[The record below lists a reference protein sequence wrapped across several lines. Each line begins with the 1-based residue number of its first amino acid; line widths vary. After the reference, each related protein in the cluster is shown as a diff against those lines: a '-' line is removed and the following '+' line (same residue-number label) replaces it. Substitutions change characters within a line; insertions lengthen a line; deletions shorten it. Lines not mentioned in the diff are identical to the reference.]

1 VNNHVKSLAALKK
14 YKEFDTVF
22 MSGGVSERLPIIQKA
37 LDMRLEEKIERSSI
51 KEDALNG
58 LRVLSIGDIESW

>member
-1 VNNHVKSLAALKK
+1 
-14 YKEFDTVF
+14 

-37 LDMRLEEKIERSSI
+37 LDMRLEEKIERSLI